1 MDSRR
6 DFLRYAM
13 FGVALV
19 AAPGSAF
26 AAGALHPAF
35 LFHPLG
41 PGADL
46 GLGWRLERVFPP
58 FEGAITLNLVNAD
71 GRLARVDVCL
81 REGAALL
88 DGGSTLVAALL
99 DGGSTLVA
107 AKGPAHTALLD
118 FIVMDGGDGT
128 APMDESLGRVVRRL
142 AAIAADNE
150 GTEMDRLA
158 QLAPHAARVWSHPE
172 SMAAASA
179 RLSPGAPAA

>member
-41 PGADL
+41 PGAEL

-58 FEGAITLNLVNAD
+58 FEGAITLNLVNED

-81 REGAALL
+81 REG
-88 DGGSTLVAALL
+88 
-99 DGGSTLVA
+99 A

-150 GTEMDRLA
+150 GAEMERLA
-158 QLAPHAARVWSHPE
+158 KLAPHAARVWSHPD